1 MTEKKTVKELREEIK
16 VKNEA
21 LKVQLEGVQAVAANR
36 LLVMRRLEG
45 FANDV
50 NNLVTALRADFAEL
64 NAQQNQTGDE
74 G

>member
-1 MTEKKTVKELREEIK
+1 MMTEKKTVKELREE
-16 VKNEA
+16 NET
-21 LKVQLEGVQAVAANR
+21 LKAQLEGVQAVAANR

>member
-1 MTEKKTVKELREEIK
+1 MMTEKKTVKELREE
-16 VKNEA
+16 NEA
-21 LKVQLEGVQAVAANR
+21 LKAQLEGIQAVAANR
-36 LLVMRRLEG
+36 LLVMRRLEA

-64 NAQQNQTGDE
+64 NTQQNRTGDE

>member
-1 MTEKKTVKELREEIK
+1 MMTEKKTVKELREE
-16 VKNEA
+16 NEA
-21 LKVQLEGVQAVAANR
+21 LKAQLEGIQAVAANR

>member
-1 MTEKKTVKELREEIK
+1 MTEKKTVKELREE
-16 VKNEA
+16 NEA
-21 LKVQLEGVQAVAANR
+21 LKAQLEGIQAVAANR
-36 LLVMRRLEG
+36 LLVMRRLEA

-64 NAQQNQTGDE
+64 NTQQNRTGDE